1 MYEPRLTLSS
11 LNVSKESNLSV
22 LIRNNPEAEHMLV
35 KKRQDF
41 ARTFI
46 TWRKWILM
54 NLALFY
60 SKVSEIRVVK
70 NIS

>member
-1 MYEPRLTLSS
+1 MYEPRLTLST

-22 LIRNNPEAEHMLV
+22 LIRNNPKAEYILV

-41 ARTFI
+41 ARTLI
-46 TWRKWILM
+46 TWWEWILM

-60 SKVSEIRVVK
+60 SKVSEIRAVK